1 MVQVRVKPR
10 VRMAARAPERNASAD
25 LDFQE
30 IPAKKVF
37 SSVYPGVHLP
47 GYVAGVALATPVL
60 VELLRQKL

>member
-37 SSVYPGVHLP
+37 EAISFPFHHMNQIS
-47 GYVAGVALATPVL
+47 
-60 VELLRQKL
+60 LL